1 MLVLLIVL
9 SLSTVWTVQAQSS
22 DETASVSITLA
33 IDTSDSMWG
42 NPINNVREAA
52 TDFVLMSDPSIPIA
66 VVTFSNQAQ
75 VVSDFTTD
83 RSALLEIISE
93 LTPGGVTALYD
104 GATVA
109 MRQALQSDASQNY
122 VVLLSDGAE
131 YGGQS
136 DATREDVLA
145 LANSSDLSI
154 VTIGL
159 GFGADRTFLEAV
171 SSATQTAHYDVG
183 EITDIKNVF
192 VEISTAI
199 NLQLDSDVANNQL
212 SADYIQISDNSGSTV
227 SNTNTEEAPVDSV
240 ATGTTA
246 IVLTVDVSQSMTGTP
261 MNNAIE
267 ALRDYVAD
275 LNADIPVA
283 IVTFSNRAEVVQD
296 FTTDKVVLT
305 DAINNIAPIGVTA
318 LYDGAYESVQLAA
331 SSGAD
336 NPIVI
341 LLSDGGEYGGQS
353 NATPDLPITLAQQTG
368 VSIKAI
374 GVGFGFDRTYL
385 ERLTTPNNGELFV
398 ESEQQSLNAIYA
410 QLSQEV
416 NAITVV
422 DAETD

>member
-1 MLVLLIVL
+1 MRRHHIVLVLLIVL
-9 SLSTVWTVQAQSS
+9 SLSTVWTVQAQSN
-22 DETASVSITLA
+22 DESASVSITLA

-66 VVTFSNQAQ
+66 IVTFSNQAQ

-136 DATREDVLA
+136 DATRADVLA
-145 LANSSDLSI
+145 LANSSELSI

-171 SSATQTAHYDVG
+171 SSTTQTAHYDVG
-183 EITDIKNVF
+183 EITDIQNVF

-199 NLQLDSDVANNQL
+199 NMQLDSDVANNQL

-227 SNTNTEEAPVDSV
+227 SNTNTEEAPAESV
-240 ATGTTA
+240 ATGTTS

-305 DAINNIAPIGVTA
+305 DAINDIAPIGVTA

-398 ESEQQSLNAIYA
+398 ESEQ
-410 QLSQEV
+410 
-416 NAITVV
+416 
-422 DAETD
+422 